1 MKANIDTHSSKENV
15 LMHAYRQKTPHTDTC
30 TQEHTRSHCEKISFV
45 QATVQSSLRDLNFLI
60 TRIHPD
66 FLPDGE
72 RMFFFFFFSSEKGGD
87 KGETEGKQ
95 ESKLGQNR
103 GELGKREKKVS

>member
-1 MKANIDTHSSKENV
+1 
-15 LMHAYRQKTPHTDTC
+15 MHAYWNKNHTHTRAH
-30 TQEHTRSHCEKISFV
+30 EHTRSHCEKISFV

-72 RMFFFFFFSSEKGGD
+72 RMFFFFPVR
-87 KGETEGKQ
+87 KGEG
-95 ESKLGQNR
+95 GR
-103 GELGKREKKVS
+103 